1 MRWTQFRLLR
11 RDPHLRQHTPTS
23 VVVCGA
29 KFVIQIKTCT
39 CNSSVNS
46 PYVLSIRHLH
56 TSGSYIVYV
65 RTIVY
70 YIACVYLRGASEC
83 ITNCHPHTL
92 TPSHPHTLTPS
103 RSTPVSPSTLPTTTR
118 SHRSPFT
125 TISSS
130 VPAAA
135 PSNSGT
141 PTKDNLNRSVQQNWY
156 TYNVYHNI
164 QLETFVG
171 ESCREWVYTL
181 RKKRGFA
188 KLLKSCVEVEYFI
201 PSIHAFIMPQ
211 CLSLSLP
218 PSLFLPPPSLPRRWT
233 GPTHRGPPSPPW
245 VSCPPPSLPCWSVGA
260 REVY

>member
-1 MRWTQFRLLR
+1 M
-11 RDPHLRQHTPTS
+11 
-23 VVVCGA
+23 
-29 KFVIQIKTCT
+29 
-39 CNSSVNS
+39 
-46 PYVLSIRHLH
+46 
-56 TSGSYIVYV
+56 
-65 RTIVY
+65 Y
-70 YIACVYLRGASEC
+70 YIACVYLRGESEC
-83 ITNCHPHTL
+83 MYTYVCTSVLLLYLLTNYHPHTL

-103 RSTPVSPSTLPTTTR
+103 RSTPVSPSTLPTTMR

-181 RKKRGFA
+181 RKKKRICKTF
-188 KLLKSCVEVEYFI
+188 E
-201 PSIHAFIMPQ
+201 IM
-211 CLSLSLP
+211 C
-218 PSLFLPPPSLPRRWT
+218 
-233 GPTHRGPPSPPW
+233 
-245 VSCPPPSLPCWSVGA
+245 
-260 REVY
+260 